1 MNLIKG
7 SLIVTVITNIVK
19 AFEKGY
25 DNSALKKNVSKI
37 ASAFKNSRT
46 HKVLSCYINK
56 NPYYRNSVVY
66 KIIMAIAGL
75 FDKLFGK
82 INVLGT
88 KLLSGSIVAKK
99 VKDAYNSGVN
109 QKLFGFGV
117 LFMSIPLGS
126 LFALIC
132 LGQATDKNM
141 AVCWGIFAVGVIL
154 VITAV
159 CKDSLKNSKV
169 IKAVSTFFEL
179 IR

>member
-1 MNLIKG
+1 MNLIKE
-7 SLIVTVITNIVK
+7 SFIVTAIINIIK
-19 AFEKGY
+19 AFERGY
-25 DNSALKKNVSKI
+25 DNSVLKKNVSKI
-37 ASAFKNSRT
+37 TIVFNNSGT
-46 HKVLSCYINK
+46 HRVLSRYINK

-66 KIIMAIAGL
+66 KIIMAIASL
-75 FDKLFGK
+75 FDKFFAK

-99 VKDAYNSGVN
+99 VKDAYNAGVN

-132 LGQATDKNM
+132 LGQATGKNM
-141 AVCWGIFAVGVIL
+141 AVCWGIFIVGVVL
-154 VITAV
+154 VITAT
-159 CKDSLKNSKV
+159 CKDSLKNSKI

>member
-1 MNLIKG
+1 
-7 SLIVTVITNIVK
+7 
-19 AFEKGY
+19 
-25 DNSALKKNVSKI
+25 
-37 ASAFKNSRT
+37 
-46 HKVLSCYINK
+46 
-56 NPYYRNSVVY
+56 
-66 KIIMAIAGL
+66 MAIAGL

-132 LGQATDKNM
+132 LGQATGKNM